1 VALDLRGPKHGF
13 SVDMLLDLLKAG
25 LATTKRERMVAG
37 GRQTDVAR
45 VRIRE
50 AGRQALARCPSDP
63 DAEAVVL
70 DLVQP
75 LAAGGGAAAQTRMVS
90 WPKFGRISVNL
101 RDFSKG

>member
-1 VALDLRGPKHGF
+1 MPLDLRGPKHGF

-75 LAAGGGAAAQTRMVS
+75 LAAEVAPQLKREWSRGQNSAGS
-90 WPKFGRISVNL
+90 P
-101 RDFSKG
+101 